1 MSWKRS
7 YASFVGVR
15 IDRGCGRD
23 YVYMVGMVSSQLAKH
38 SNMMTGKV
46 SEGSRHRIHPRSER
60 CKVIKLGLDSNT
72 VQPVSA

>member
-1 MSWKRS
+1 
-7 YASFVGVR
+7 
-15 IDRGCGRD
+15 
-23 YVYMVGMVSSQLAKH
+23 MVGMVSSQLE
-38 SNMMTGKV
+38 NNGNVMTDKV